1 MTVAYSSHTAPYRTK
16 GWAEV
21 GQLLVWEWRSETYV
35 ARAEVGEIEVWF
47 ENKKTSL
54 PPHWNDGDTWPES
67 IEFGNYHNL

>member
-1 MTVAYSSHTAPYRTK
+1 MTSPSPAGPPEVGSGA
-16 GWAEV
+16 V

-47 ENKKTSL
+47 ENKKTSI

-67 IEFGNYHNL
+67 IEFGELS